1 MLTQPYVEP
10 LTVESVTAI
19 IEKEKPDALLPTL
32 GGQTGLNLS
41 LELNEA
47 GVLAAN
53 GVEMIGAK
61 PAAIKK
67 GEDRELFKQAMLD
80 IGLDVARSYSVNS
93 LEEAQ
98 SHLDDLGDF
107 PIILRPA
114 YTLGGTG
121 GGIAYNREEF
131 DQMMRLGLEASPISR
146 SLDGGMPAG
155 LERVRDGSDARLQG
169 SVRRDLLHRKF

>member
-1 MLTQPYVEP
+1 MITVVPGLQSPTRGRLPRVSGKQQSGYHHDGPGISDATYVEP
-10 LTVESVTAI
+10 LTVESAAKI

-41 LELNEA
+41 LELFEK
-47 GVLAAN
+47 GILEAN

-61 PAAIKK
+61 PEAIKK

-80 IGLDVARSYSVNS
+80 IGLDVAKSFSVNS

-98 SHLDDLGDF
+98 SHLDELGDF

-121 GGIAYNREEF
+121 GGIAYNRE
-131 DQMMRLGLEASPISR
+131 DILP
-146 SLDGGMPAG
+146 
-155 LERVRDGSDARLQG
+155 
-169 SVRRDLLHRKF
+169 